1 MGHGQ
6 PAAVNAILF
15 KGLPGDDDGRIVALG
30 TRDELGRPAG
40 VSLLDFEDWRAANE
54 TFDGVAG
61 MFPIG
66 NNVSDD
72 GNAAEF
78 VFGAYISHDA
88 FRLLRTAPLRGRDFL
103 PEDDVG
109 GAASTAILSP
119 RLWMSRYGGDPKVI
133 GRTIRLNDR
142 PSVLISVMPEGFEF
156 LIPAWKNR

>member
-1 MGHGQ
+1 
-6 PAAVNAILF
+6 
-15 KGLPGDDDGRIVALG
+15 
-30 TRDELGRPAG
+30 
-40 VSLLDFEDWRAANE
+40 
-54 TFDGVAG
+54 

-66 NNVSDD
+66 LNVSDD

-78 VFGAYISHDA
+78 VFGAHISHDA

-109 GAASTAILSP
+109 GAASTAILSH

-142 PSVLISVMPEGFEF
+142 PSVLIGVMPEGFEF
-156 LIPAWKNR
+156 PHSGLENR